1 MNLKVIDVSGFG
13 HSGKT
18 AVSDLLREVKGV
30 EAHDHSFEF
39 GLIRYADGILDLHS
53 NLVDNWSPIRSDRA
67 IKRFRELC
75 LKLASGYSKHLNPSF
90 LEISDKYIESL
101 IDGRLFINGWFDP
114 LYDQQ
119 KLDINREILKKFGL
133 LEIAK
138 VFAKILRN
146 KKVYEAKK
154 TEVFISSGSDF
165 ILKTKK
171 YLEEIFILNKS
182 IKSEFILTNNMFEPF
197 SPTSALD
204 YFEDA
209 YCIAVERDPRD
220 IYASVINYDQ
230 SFIPDFEENNKTY
243 SKNYLKG
250 LKEDMLGIMNVQ
262 SFITRQKIYYQRTNS
277 SIDDDRIIRIKYEDL
292 VLSYESTVEY
302 LFQRLNID
310 PKNHFKKNV
319 YFDPNRSSIN
329 VGLWRKFANNDEI
342 RMVEEELSVQ
352 LYSFN

>member
-39 GLIRYADGILDLHS
+39 GLIRYADGILDLQS

-75 LKLASGYSKHLNPSF
+75 QKLASGYSKHLNPSF

-138 VFAKILRN
+138 VFAKILR
-146 KKVYEAKK
+146 KKKGYDAKK
-154 TEVFISSGSDF
+154 TEVFLSIGADF

-171 YLEEIFILNKS
+171 YLEEIFISNNSK
-182 IKSEFILTNNMFEPF
+182 KSEFILTNNMFEPF

-209 YCIAVERDPRD
+209 YCIVVERDPRD

-243 SKNYLKG
+243 SKNYLKE
-250 LKEDMLGIMNVQ
+250 LKEDMLGVMNVQ
-262 SFITRQKIYYQRTNS
+262 SFITRQKVYYQKTNS
-277 SIDDDRIIRIKYEDL
+277 YTDDDRIIRIKYEDL
-292 VLSYESTVEY
+292 VLKYESTVEY
-302 LFQRLNID
+302 LLKSLKIHSQNHSR
-310 PKNHFKKNV
+310 KND
-319 YFDPNRSSIN
+319 YFDPNRSSKN
-329 VGLWRKFANNDEI
+329 VGLWRKFADNEEI
-342 RMVEEELSVQ
+342 RKIEKELNAQ
-352 LYSFN
+352 LYLYP

>member
-1 MNLKVIDVSGFG
+1 MKIIDVSGFG

-39 GLIRYADGILDLHS
+39 GLIRYADGILDLQS

-75 LKLASGYSKHLNPSF
+75 QKLASGYSKHLNPFF

-133 LEIAK
+133 LEISK

-171 YLEEIFILNKS
+171 YLEEIFISNKS
-182 IKSEFILTNNMFEPF
+182 KKSEFILTNNMFEPF
-197 SPTSALD
+197 SPVYALD

-220 IYASVINYDQ
+220 IYASVINYDH

-250 LKEDMLGIMNVQ
+250 LKEDMLGVMNVQ
-262 SFITRQKIYYQRTNS
+262 SFITRQKVYYQKTNS

-319 YFDPNRSSIN
+319 YFDPNRSSRN
-329 VGLWRKFANNDEI
+329 VGLWRKFAHNDEI
-342 RMVEEELSVQ
+342 RMVEEELAVQ

>member
-39 GLIRYADGILDLHS
+39 GLIRYADGILDLQS

-75 LKLASGYSKHLNPSF
+75 QKLASGYSKHLNPSF
-90 LEISDKYIESL
+90 LKISDKYIESL

-182 IKSEFILTNNMFEPF
+182 TKSEFILTNNMFEPF

-209 YCIAVERDPRD
+209 NCIVVERDPRD
-220 IYASVINYDQ
+220 IYASVINYDH

-250 LKEDMLGIMNVQ
+250 LKVDMLGVMNVQ
-262 SFITRQKIYYQRTNS
+262 SFITRQKVYYQKTNS
-277 SIDDDRIIRIKYEDL
+277 SMDDDRVVRIKYEDL
-292 VLSYESTVEY
+292 VLNYESSVEY
-302 LFQRLNID
+302 LFKRLNIE
-310 PKNHFKKNV
+310 PKKHLSNNV
-319 YFDPNRSSIN
+319 YFDPNRSFKN
-329 VGLWRKFANNDEI
+329 VGLWRRFSDTEEI
-342 RMVEEELSVQ
+342 RMIENELSAQ

>member
-1 MNLKVIDVSGFG
+1 MKIIDVSGFG

-18 AVSDLLREVKGV
+18 AVSDLLREVNGV
-30 EAHDHSFEF
+30 GAHDHSFEF
-39 GLIRYADGILDLHS
+39 GLIRYADGILDLQS

-75 LKLASGYSKHLNPSF
+75 QKLASGYSKHLNPFF

-133 LEIAK
+133 LEISK

-171 YLEEIFILNKS
+171 YLEKLNNYVNLVWVGPHIESHVNFTHINSFNDGFYIDKNNINLFNKMENLLINFLNTKEIK
-182 IKSEFILTNNMFEPF
+182 IKFLPF
-197 SPTSALD
+197 S
-204 YFEDA
+204 
-209 YCIAVERDPRD
+209 
-220 IYASVINYDQ
+220 
-230 SFIPDFEENNKTY
+230 
-243 SKNYLKG
+243 
-250 LKEDMLGIMNVQ
+250 
-262 SFITRQKIYYQRTNS
+262 
-277 SIDDDRIIRIKYEDL
+277 
-292 VLSYESTVEY
+292 
-302 LFQRLNID
+302 
-310 PKNHFKKNV
+310 
-319 YFDPNRSSIN
+319 
-329 VGLWRKFANNDEI
+329 
-342 RMVEEELSVQ
+342 Q
-352 LYSFN
+352 LYLINKDFLFFN

>member
-1 MNLKVIDVSGFG
+1 MKIIDVSGFG

-39 GLIRYADGILDLHS
+39 GLIRYADGILDLQS

-75 LKLASGYSKHLNPSF
+75 HKLASGYSKHLNPFF

-138 VFAKILRN
+138 TFAKILRN
-146 KKVYEAKK
+146 KKVSYSKK
-154 TEVFISSGSDF
+154 TEVFLSIGSDF
-165 ILKTKK
+165 IFKTKK
-171 YLEEIFILNKS
+171 YLEEIFISNKS

-209 YCIAVERDPRD
+209 YCIVVERDPRD

-250 LKEDMLGIMNVQ
+250 LKEDMLGVMNVQ
-262 SFITRQKIYYQRTNS
+262 SFITRQKVYYQMAIS
-277 SIDDDRIIRIKYEDL
+277 SMDDDRVVRIKYEDL

-302 LFQRLNID
+302 LFKRLKIH
-310 PKNHFKKNV
+310 PKNHFRKNSC
-319 YFDPNRSSIN
+319 FDPNQSSKN
-329 VGLWRKFANNDEI
+329 VGLWRKLANTDEMRRI
-342 RMVEEELSVQ
+342 EKELEHL
-352 LYSFN
+352 LYSSK